1 MRPRIWY
8 ASTSNPQG
16 GCKMGPFPSQ
26 LEATQ
31 LAAILQTTG
40 ADGVAVHSEPWCLAC
55 GGAGVVGD
63 GLCCLCVRGEA

>member
-1 MRPRIWY
+1 
-8 ASTSNPQG
+8 
-16 GCKMGPFPSQ
+16 MGPFPSQ